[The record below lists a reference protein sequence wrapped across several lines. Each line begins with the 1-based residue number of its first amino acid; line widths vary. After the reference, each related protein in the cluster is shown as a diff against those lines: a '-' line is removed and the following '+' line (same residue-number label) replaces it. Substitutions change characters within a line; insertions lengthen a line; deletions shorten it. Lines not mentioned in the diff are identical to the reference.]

1 MNVTKQD
8 VVAAMLGEWQQA
20 AGAASQAAQVF
31 AVAENFKM
39 KACLSSRIAGL
50 AQCLFAWQQLAGFK
64 GIPYRRLQV
73 GQMLIDGKEHY
84 VAIRPG
90 TDFGFMAHHH
100 AAGAIQTEAG
110 DGRVRLRHEFTGA
123 AITKMDDIAAGNGA
137 YGIGFTAA
145 VEQYMDAAMPFEA
158 RAQWVTAYAWIG
170 QDAGEPVSIALLLL
184 AMV

>member
-1 MNVTKQD
+1 VNVTKQD
-8 VVAAMLGEWQQA
+8 VVAAMPGEWQQP

-39 KACLSSRIAGL
+39 KACLSSRIADL

-64 GIPYRRLQV
+64 GILYRRLQV

-100 AAGAIQTEAG
+100 AAGAIQTEAC

-123 AITKMDDIAAGNGA
+123 AITKWM
-137 YGIGFTAA
+137 TL
-145 VEQYMDAAMPFEA
+145 P
-158 RAQWVTAYAWIG
+158 
-170 QDAGEPVSIALLLL
+170 L
-184 AMV
+184 AMARTVLASPLPLSSTWMPPCHSKRVLNG